1 MEWSTYQ
8 KEFETKANTIVNWLN
23 SEYNLIRSGRVNT
36 SMFDK
41 VFVLAYGEEMK
52 LNQLANIQVINA
64 TKVLIKPYDH
74 NLIQEILKG
83 IVKANLNVNPVPNP
97 DSISI
102 NFPPPT
108 EESRKEN
115 VKKAKQ
121 ILEQAKIKVRD
132 IRKDIQSSYKKLDKI
147 SEDLIHYFEDQ
158 LNLITKKYNSQL
170 ENSFISKEKELMSL

>member
-64 TKVLIKPYDH
+64 TKVLIKPYDR

-108 EESRKEN
+108 E
-115 VKKAKQ
+115 
-121 ILEQAKIKVRD
+121 
-132 IRKDIQSSYKKLDKI
+132 
-147 SEDLIHYFEDQ
+147 
-158 LNLITKKYNSQL
+158 
-170 ENSFISKEKELMSL
+170 